1 MIRRFAAF
9 LMAAFL
15 LSACGQKGP
24 LYLPGNPSEISTEVP
39 VQELPATNDQEDGED
54 ADDKSEAPSN

>member
-1 MIRRFAAF
+1 
-9 LMAAFL
+9 
-15 LSACGQKGP
+15 